1 MLRLEYGLILYHD
14 DWDTN
19 ISVLLLFTFC
29 TPTYVYKVMRIYPN
43 LAQPLTTKAY
53 QLITPPVLFFNND
66 GVTYPQAGRG
76 FNAL

>member
-1 MLRLEYGLILYHD
+1 MMTGIPIFLYCCCLPSVRLHM
-14 DWDTN
+14 
-19 ISVLLLFTFC
+19 FT
-29 TPTYVYKVMRIYPN
+29 YIYEVMRIYPN

-53 QLITPPVLFFNND
+53 QLITPPVLFINND